1 MSLHVYPL
9 AATDKNGCKPDNPI
23 YNGFFTTMTW
33 NKCLDRLRAEVDAKD
48 IALWLKPLRVKE
60 TDEGLELF
68 APNDILA
75 HRVRDNYL
83 SLIRKACE
91 EIRNRPCAVRLR
103 LSADSSTPKKNR
115 TALPEQ
121 PQARLE
127 SNVDPRFTFDNFVEG
142 QSNTIAK
149 ASALQIAEEPL
160 TQFNPLLL
168 YGSTGLGKT
177 HLLHAIGN
185 RILELQPN
193 AIVYYTHSEQ
203 FVNATIRAIKNQEM
217 DQLKQQFRSVDAL
230 LIDDIQF
237 FAGKERT
244 QEEFF
249 HTFNSLLELKQRVII
264 TCDRYPKEVNGLKN
278 RLKSRLGWGLSVAID
293 PPDFETRVAILLQK
307 ARQQGIQI
315 SDKVAFYI
323 AKKLRSNIRELE
335 GALNTLWA
343 NARFT
348 GATIDIEFT
357 KQTLR
362 ELFTIHH
369 RQVTIENIQKAT
381 ANYYNIRLSDLLSK
395 KRTRSIARPR
405 QLAMFLAKELT
416 DKSLPEIGEA
426 FGGRDHTTVLHACR
440 KMEQL
445 FGEEPDYAEDK
456 QKLINLLTE

>member
-1 MSLHVYPL
+1 MLWDKCL
-9 AATDKNGCKPDNPI
+9 KRLQAELDKN
-23 YNGFFTTMTW
+23 
-33 NKCLDRLRAEVDAKD
+33 D
-48 IALWLKPLRVKE
+48 IALFLKPLRVKE
-60 TDEGLELF
+60 TTTGLELF
-68 APNDILA
+68 APNEILA

-83 SLIRKACE
+83 DLIRKACE
-91 EIRNRPCAVRLR
+91 DILQHPCEVNLCLGTGAQPQTKEKPDPPRDR
-103 LSADSSTPKKNR
+103 
-115 TALPEQ
+115 
-121 PQARLE
+121 PQARLK
-127 SNVDPRFTFDNFVEG
+127 SNIDARFTFENFVEG
-142 QSNTIAK
+142 QSNAIAK

-185 RILELQPN
+185 RILERQPQ

-217 DQLKQQFRSVDAL
+217 DRLKEQFRSVDAL

-293 PPDFETRVAILLQK
+293 PPDFETRVAILLHK

-357 KQTLR
+357 KKTLR
-362 ELFTIHH
+362 ELFSIHH
-369 RQVTIENIQKAT
+369 RQVTIENIQKT
-381 ANYYNIRLSDLLSK
+381 IANYYNIRLSDLLSK

-405 QLAMFLAKELT
+405 QMAMYLAKELT

-445 FGEEPDYAEDK
+445 FTEEPDYAEDK

>member
-1 MSLHVYPL
+1 MNAKTESSNKENSTLW
-9 AATDKNGCKPDNPI
+9 DKCI
-23 YNGFFTTMTW
+23 H
-33 NKCLDRLRAEVDAKD
+33 RLQAEIDSSD
-48 IALWLKPLRVKE
+48 IALFLKPLRFTE
-60 TDEGLELF
+60 TDNGLALF
-68 APNDILA
+68 APNEIVA
-75 HRVRDNYL
+75 QRVRDNYL
-83 SLIRKACE
+83 PLIRAACE
-91 EIRNRPCAVRLR
+91 EIRQQPCEVTLH
-103 LSADSSTPKKNR
+103 LSADGSLPKRKR
-115 TALPEQ
+115 PSALPER
-121 PQARLE
+121 PQARLQ
-127 SNVDPRFTFDNFVEG
+127 SNIDPRFTFENFVEG

-149 ASALQIAEEPL
+149 HSALQIAEEP
-160 TQFNPLLL
+160 QVEYNPLLL

-217 DQLKQQFRSVDAL
+217 DQLKEQFRSVDAL

-307 ARQQGIQI
+307 ARQQGINI
-315 SDKVAFYI
+315 SDQVAFYI

-381 ANYYNIRLSDLLSK
+381 ANYYGIRLSDLLSK

-405 QLAMFLAKELT
+405 QLAMYLAKELT

-440 KMEQL
+440 KMQQL
-445 FGEEPDYAEDK
+445 FNEEPDYAEDR